1 MPYGVDSFYVGGGGT
16 LIGCFAG
23 GGNKTINQS
32 AAADQGVD
40 PSQNQNKTL
49 RVTHRFDPLERQQT
63 IIQANYSK
71 QYWTRR
77 VLITQG
83 L

>member
-1 MPYGVDSFYVGGGGT
+1 MLRSGGGKAT
-16 LIGCFAG
+16 
-23 GGNKTINQS
+23 NQS
-32 AAADQGVD
+32 GAADKGAD
-40 PSQNQNKTL
+40 LGQNQNKTL
-49 RVTHRFDPLERQQT
+49 QVTHTFDPLERQQT